1 MSSFAP
7 SNLQTIRNGEVILTY
22 IFDTDG
28 KVGQSDIVVDLLTV
42 DQYVREN
49 SKLEKV
55 LGGKFFWL

>member
-1 MSSFAP
+1 MNSFAP
-7 SNLQTIRNGEVILTY
+7 SNLQTIRNSEVIMTY
-22 IFDTDG
+22 FLDTDG